1 MKVIRGLL
9 IGLFV
14 LLIFNWNI
22 MAFDKN
28 TVLFDAMS
36 PYEDLTEYALDQNMS
51 KVANSI
57 SSLDGLIA
65 KLKAVLSNKSI
76 HVLEINVT
84 KMQTAEKKAA
94 YYEIALLDVDS
105 YKILADELD
114 QTTLKVPKQVV
125 ILDYVGFRIHALLR
139 QNEIDWHLISET
151 VDEGKSQ
158 WEQVKRKVTNKGLY
172 DSLNTTITGLEI
184 ASTSK
189 NIDMLKFAA
198 QVDLDLVDLLEGFF
212 EKKSG

>member
-22 MAFDKN
+22 MAYDKN
-28 TVLFDAMS
+28 TALFDAMS

-57 SSLDGLIA
+57 SSLDGFIA

-84 KMQTAEKKAA
+84 KMQAAEKKAA
-94 YYEIALLDVDS
+94 YSEIALLAVDS

-151 VDEGKSQ
+151 VDEGKIQ

>member
-14 LLIFNWNI
+14 LLIFNWNV
-22 MAFDKN
+22 MAYEKN

-76 HVLEINVT
+76 HSLEINVT
-84 KMQTAEKKAA
+84 KMQAAEKRAA
-94 YYEIALLDVDS
+94 YSEIALLAVDS

-158 WEQVKRKVTNKGLY
+158 WKQVKRKVTNKGLY

-198 QVDLDLVDLLEGFF
+198 QVNLDLVDLLEGFF
-212 EKKSG
+212 EK

>member
-94 YYEIALLDVDS
+94 YSEIALLAVDS

>member
-14 LLIFNWNI
+14 LLIFKWNI

-94 YYEIALLDVDS
+94 NSEIALLAVDS

-184 ASTSK
+184 AGTSK

>member
-14 LLIFNWNI
+14 LLIFNWNV
-22 MAFDKN
+22 MAYEKN

-76 HVLEINVT
+76 HSLEINVT
-84 KMQTAEKKAA
+84 KMQAAEKRAA
-94 YYEIALLDVDS
+94 YSEIALLAVDS

-151 VDEGKSQ
+151 VDEGKNQ

>member
-84 KMQTAEKKAA
+84 KMQTAEKKDA
-94 YYEIALLDVDS
+94 YSEIALLAVDS

>member
-84 KMQTAEKKAA
+84 KMQTAEKKSD
-94 YYEIALLDVDS
+94 YSEIALLAVDS

-139 QNEIDWHLISET
+139 QDEIDWHLISET

>member
-94 YYEIALLDVDS
+94 NSEIALLAVDS

>member
-84 KMQTAEKKAA
+84 KMQAAEKKAA
-94 YYEIALLDVDS
+94 YSEIALLAVDS